1 MPKCRI
7 EVEEELHDRTG
18 SLYPQPKSIF
28 THFDKVEGE
37 KRADGT
43 FIGNP
48 SLADYDNGA
57 TFGENNAS

>member
-1 MPKCRI
+1 M
-7 EVEEELHDRTG
+7 EEELHDRTG

-57 TFGENNAS
+57 TFGENK